1 MNHFFLLDSLYRL
14 ECHRLACLGLKFH
27 RCRLADGFISDKFDI
42 LSGHKAILSPPR
54 CNETKERASASDEAL
69 DAYVL
74 QGRMKTRLTPCLCAV
89 FVASGAF
96 GQTAAQGINA
106 AGNVGGAQ
114 AVEQHEQTNHGHH
127 DQRLN
132 WRPWSDAVFADAK
145 CEQKFVLLD
154 LEAVWCHWC
163 HVMDAKTYSD
173 PAVIK
178 LLDSHYIVVKADQ
191 DSRPDLSSRYEDY
204 GWPATVVFDGNAH
217 EIVKRQ
223 GYLAPD
229 EMASMLQA
237 IIDDPTPGSSIEA
250 DAKLVI
256 PSSPLLTD
264 ALRAGLKNN
273 YLAGYDSA
281 QGSWG
286 TYQKYLDWDSVEYSM
301 ELARLTDDAQ
311 AEHMARQT
319 LTEQLHL
326 LDPAW
331 GGVYQY
337 SMGGDW
343 NSPHF
348 EKVMQ
353 MQAENLRIYSLA
365 YSQWRDPAYLHAA
378 QEIRRYLATF
388 LASPDGAFYTSQDAD
403 LIEGKH
409 SADYFALDDATRR
422 KLGVPRVDK
431 HIYARENGWAI
442 AGLVALYDA
451 TGDASVLKDATRSAR
466 WVLANRL
473 LPGGGFRHGSKDVA
487 GPFLG
492 DTVAMAR
499 AFLALYGATG
509 DREWLTH
516 AEAAMKFIG
525 RNFRDAEGAG
535 FLTSKTPT
543 DKSYTPHPQRDENVM
558 VARTAN
564 LLSYYSGDAQFE
576 DLAKQAM
583 RYLAAAPIVFRLP
596 ASSALLAD
604 LELGSAPLHLTI
616 VGQKDD
622 PVAQNLFQAALRY
635 PSSYKRVEWWDAREA
650 RLPNPDVQ
658 YPQLSRAA
666 AFVCTGRACSPPIF
680 KAEDVSGRVDKL
692 SAAKTGQ

>member
-1 MNHFFLLDSLYRL
+1 
-14 ECHRLACLGLKFH
+14 
-27 RCRLADGFISDKFDI
+27 
-42 LSGHKAILSPPR
+42 
-54 CNETKERASASDEAL
+54 
-69 DAYVL
+69 
-74 QGRMKTRLTPCLCAV
+74 MKTILKASLFVMFVAHAV
-89 FVASGAF
+89 FA
-96 GQTAAQGINA
+96 QTEGTQVPRQPAQQHD
-106 AGNVGGAQ
+106 AQ
-114 AVEQHEQTNHGHH
+114 HDAQHDG
-127 DQRLN
+127 RLK

-145 CEQKFVLLD
+145 REKRFVLLD

-163 HVMDAKTYSD
+163 HVMDANTYSD

-178 LLDSHYIVVKADQ
+178 LLESRYITVKADQ
-191 DSRPDLSSRYEDY
+191 DSRPDLSNRYEDY
-204 GWPATVVFDGNAH
+204 GWPATVVFDAEGH

-237 IIDDPTPGSSIEA
+237 IIDDPTPGPSVEGE
-250 DAKLVI
+250 AKLQL

-264 ALRAGLKNN
+264 GLRAQLKTN
-273 YLAGYDSA
+273 YLAGYDAA

-286 TYQKYLDWDSVEYSM
+286 TNQKYLDWDSVEYSM
-301 ELARLTDDAQ
+301 ALARITGDTQ

-337 SMGGDW
+337 SMGYDW

-348 EKVMQ
+348 EKIMQ

-365 YSQWRDPAYLHAA
+365 YAQWGDPSYLHAA
-378 QEIRRYLATF
+378 QEIRRYLKTF
-388 LASPDGAFYTSQDAD
+388 LTSPEGAFYTSQDAD
-403 LIEGKH
+403 LIEGHH
-409 SADYFALDDATRR
+409 SADYFALGDAERR
-422 KLGVPRVDK
+422 KQDIPRVDK
-431 HIYARENGWAI
+431 HEYARENGWAI

-451 TGDASVLKDATRSAR
+451 TGDTEVLKDATRSAR
-466 WVLANRL
+466 WVIANRA
-473 LPGGGFRHGSKDVA
+473 LPGGGFRHSSKDAA
-487 GPFLG
+487 GPYLG
-492 DTVAMAR
+492 DSIAMAR
-499 AFLALYGATG
+499 AFLALYSATG
-509 DREWLTH
+509 DREWLAR

-525 RNFRDAEGAG
+525 KNFRDAQGAG

-564 LLSYYSGDAQFE
+564 LLSYYSGDATYE

-583 RYLAAAPIVFRLP
+583 RYLAAPPVVYRLP

-616 VGQKDD
+616 VGKKDD
-622 PVAQNLFQAALRY
+622 PVAQSLFQAALRY
-635 PSSYKRVEWWDAREA
+635 PSSYKRVEWWDAREG

-680 KAEDVSGRVDKL
+680 KAEEFSGRVDKL
-692 SAAKTGQ
+692 SAAKAGL